1 VPLIGKR
8 LGICQEIDK
17 DSTLNGA
24 LIKSLSAGDPFKCR
38 GAFEKLETEHIPF
51 CKLVLCVN
59 PKPKFDADDQAI
71 VDRARYVPFSA
82 RFVDEPDASKPNEK
96 LADKIFAEETMCSQE
111 EKDNFFSW
119 LVGGAVEFYAND
131 MKLNT
136 PQLVIEAKHKSV
148 AENDVVSEFLNECC
162 KQLSF
167 SDFIE
172 LSKSGKK
179 EWTIMGTSINTP
191 FNKWMD
197 DNNEPQPKRGL
208 LNTRLESLG
217 FRKTKA
223 HGNVA
228 FQGLRLLS
236 DESDS
241 DSDSD

>member
-1 VPLIGKR
+1 
-8 LGICQEIDK
+8 
-17 DSTLNGA
+17 
-24 LIKSLSAGDPFKCR
+24 
-38 GAFEKLETEHIPF
+38 
-51 CKLVLCVN
+51 
-59 PKPKFDADDQAI
+59 
-71 VDRARYVPFSA
+71 
-82 RFVDEPDASKPNEK
+82 
-96 LADKIFAEETMCSQE
+96 M
-111 EKDNFFSW
+111 
-119 LVGGAVEFYAND
+119 EFYAND

-167 SDFIE
+167 SDFLK
-172 LSKSGKK
+172 LSKSEKK

-228 FQGLRLLS
+228 FQGLRLLR